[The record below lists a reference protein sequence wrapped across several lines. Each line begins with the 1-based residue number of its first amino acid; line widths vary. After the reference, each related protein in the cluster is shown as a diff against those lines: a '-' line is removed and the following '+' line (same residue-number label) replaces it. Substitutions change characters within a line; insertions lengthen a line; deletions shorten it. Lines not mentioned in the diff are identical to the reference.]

1 MASSTPCAYYDIDAI
16 LSEEERVTA
25 EFVIDA
31 NGLGFLDPAR
41 DPNTQPDVAAGSKL
55 DLPYWMIQPLNK
67 RNWVEF
73 QFPKI
78 YGKYFRET
86 LRANSDPQVVS
97 LHDKAPYFE
106 DFGLRMAIDVC
117 EHSQDG
123 EQPAEAREAY
133 LIIQN
138 AMVNRSRHLLD
149 LSENSSNED
158 TSTLLKGLTQ
168 RERQLFAVGQLSSQS
183 FRAWKE
189 RSAATIKKAQVG
201 KKRSRG
207 A

>member
-1 MASSTPCAYYDIDAI
+1 MTSYFDINTI

-25 EFVIDA
+25 EFMIDA
-31 NGLGFLDPAR
+31 KGLGYLDPAR
-41 DPNTQPDVAAGSKL
+41 DASVEPDVISGSKL

-67 RNWVEF
+67 RNWVDF

-78 YGKYFRET
+78 YGRYFRES

-106 DFGLRMAIDVC
+106 DFGLKMTLDMC
-117 EHSQDG
+117 DHSTEE
-123 EQPAEAREAY
+123 EQAAEAREAY
-133 LIIQN
+133 VTIMN
-138 AMVNRSRHLLD
+138 AMVNRSRCLLD

-158 TSTLLKGLTQ
+158 TSTLLKGLTE
-168 RERQLFAVGQLSSQS
+168 REKELFAVGQASSQS
-183 FRAWKE
+183 FRLWKE

-201 KKRSRG
+201 KKRFRG
-207 A
+207 S